1 MRMWSLGMAIGL
13 RLKLGAVILLAPF
26 VTLFRGI
33 YLHTLRYTLQNKVTK
48 VTKGRSMT
56 SDPYAIPQPDEPQRL
71 KLDALRYLQM
81 IYRDPQLSTA
91 VRMRAA
97 GLAIPYEVP
106 KLAVTAVVSEQDFAT
121 VLDRRLKRIEEMK
134 LNAIEATPVIDGEKV
149 DVRLPPVVPDR
160 RFRRI

>member
-1 MRMWSLGMAIGL
+1 M
-13 RLKLGAVILLAPF
+13 
-26 VTLFRGI
+26 
-33 YLHTLRYTLQNKVTK
+33 TK
-48 VTKGRSMT
+48 VTKAPN
-56 SDPYAIPQPDEPQRL
+56 DPYAIPEPDEPQSQ

-97 GLAIPYEVP
+97 GLALPFESP

-134 LNAIEATPVIDGEKV
+134 LLEKKTINGNAVVSKIDW
-149 DVRLPPVVPDR
+149 PPLSGPGGMLV
-160 RFRRI
+160 

>member
-1 MRMWSLGMAIGL
+1 
-13 RLKLGAVILLAPF
+13 
-26 VTLFRGI
+26 
-33 YLHTLRYTLQNKVTK
+33 
-48 VTKGRSMT
+48 MT
-56 SDPYAIPQPDEPQRL
+56 IDPYAIPEPDEAQSP

-97 GLAIPYEVP
+97 GLALPFESP

-134 LNAIEATPVIDGEKV
+134 AKVIEAKPAQIEAKPNPMPRIADK
-149 DVRLPPVVPDR
+149 RYR
-160 RFRRI
+160 RM